1 MKINGEKLALLQ
13 AGHCYLYLT
22 DCQKLA
28 EEREHFEVG
37 KKADLSCK
45 VTLEAGHG
53 DVGYLREVLIVWECI
68 LSFLSLVPS

>member
-22 DCQKLA
+22 DCKKLA

-45 VTLEAGHG
+45 VTLEAGH
-53 DVGYLREVLIVWECI
+53 
-68 LSFLSLVPS
+68 